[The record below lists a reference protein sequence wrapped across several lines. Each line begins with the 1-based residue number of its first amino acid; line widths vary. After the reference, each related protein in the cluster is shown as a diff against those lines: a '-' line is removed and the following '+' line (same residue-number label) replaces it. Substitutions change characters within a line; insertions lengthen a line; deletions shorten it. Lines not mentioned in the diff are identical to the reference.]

1 MGQPNAVGSIKTQLN
16 RIVLI
21 PSVTFLVLFAL
32 LSTAT
37 LVQAVALRTATGD
50 SRAALE
56 LYQAVAQMQT
66 ERRIAV
72 EHVSSPSDASL
83 QALREQGEVTDG
95 AVREFM
101 DRWTRFQDGDDS
113 VSTAAHEFATE
124 VERRDAIRSD
134 AMSEE
139 LDAEEAMS
147 GYSRIVDNGIRLY
160 DAVGG
165 RFDYGQAVAASA
177 EAVETMR
184 AQELFSRAAALLGGT
199 VAADEFS
206 VRDQVRFSSQMNG
219 FRDRLDETGPALE
232 GRPATVYTELT
243 EDASWNEV
251 NAVADRIIEWSP
263 QSTPGEGEGSEQDG
277 AAIPTGLDGWS
288 SDAAEVHA
296 ELTTLVNAQARTV
309 VSAVETASTWMFTL
323 ALGGG
328 IMALFAGTMAHGV
341 ASKSASRLTNKLIQ
355 LRADTLQ
362 LAREEL
368 PRIVGRLERGEAVD
382 LDSEMRQLDHGVDEV
397 GQVADAFNVAQRTA
411 VSAAVKQSEL
421 RAGVNRVFLSIAHR
435 NQSLVQRQLHVLD
448 RVEREEED
456 PDLLED
462 LFHLDH
468 LATRGRRNAENLVI
482 LGGEQPGR
490 RWRTPI
496 PLVDVLRGAVS
507 ETEEY
512 ARVKLRAVPE
522 LALSGKVVADVIHL
536 VAELVENATAFSPPH
551 TQVYISSET
560 VPKGL
565 VVEIEDRGLGMGQDA
580 LDQANQTL
588 SQAPEFDVMALTP
601 DSRLGL
607 FVVARLAEKHGIH
620 VQLRPSPYG
629 GTRAVVLVPSA
640 LVSSTQPATS
650 GVNRIEPGGSVETRD
665 CGGRLA
671 AHARYQEG
679 ETESQSQPE
688 PSAERNVRQVDL
700 EPRQQSG
707 AASASERGPE
717 KAEVSPLRSTDAEEH
732 SALPEESSDS
742 TPVEHVGGGKR
753 PELPRRRRQA
763 NIASQL
769 RQEADPD
776 GGSGASAEEP
786 AERKDRSPNE
796 SRRMM
801 HAFQT
806 GTRRGREAELTEDG
820 QGALMGSEASTEPEP
835 GGGTYEP
842 VFEPAAP
849 SARDGGTHG
858 DQASVVP
865 GEHMGES
872 E

>member
-1 MGQPNAVGSIKTQLN
+1 M
-16 RIVLI
+16 
-21 PSVTFLVLFAL
+21 TFLVLFAL

-37 LVQAVALRTATGD
+37 LIQAAALRTATGD

-56 LYQAVAQMQT
+56 LYHVVAQVQK
-66 ERRIAV
+66 ERRLAV
-72 EHVSSPSDASL
+72 EHVSSPSEASL
-83 QALREQGEVTDG
+83 QALREQGEATDG
-95 AVREFM
+95 AVREFT
-101 DRWTRFQDGDDS
+101 DHRARFQDGDDS
-113 VSTAAHEFATE
+113 VSTVAHEFADE
-124 VERRDAIRSD
+124 VERREALRSD

-139 LDAEEAMS
+139 PGVEETMS
-147 GYSRIVDNGIRLY
+147 GYSGIVDRGIRLY
-160 DAVGG
+160 DAIGD
-165 RFDYGQAVAASA
+165 RFDYGRAVAASA
-177 EAVETMR
+177 GAVETMR
-184 AQELFSRAAALLGGT
+184 AQDLFSRAAALLGGR

-206 VRDQVRFSSQMNG
+206 VRDQVRFSSRMSG
-219 FRDRLDETGPALE
+219 FRDRLRETGPALE
-232 GRPATVYTELT
+232 GPPAEVYAELT
-243 EDASWNEV
+243 EGDSWNEV
-251 NAVADRIIEWSP
+251 NAVADRIIERSP
-263 QSTPGEGEGSEQDG
+263 ETAPGGGEASERDG
-277 AAIPTGLDGWS
+277 AALPAGADDWNP
-288 SDAAEVHA
+288 DAAEVHTG
-296 ELTTLVNAQARTV
+296 LTTLVNAQARSV

-341 ASKSASRLTNKLIQ
+341 ASKSASRLTNKLVQ
-355 LRADTLQ
+355 LRADTLR

-368 PRIVGRLERGEAVD
+368 PRIVGRLERGEPVD
-382 LDSEMRQLDHGVDEV
+382 LDTEMRQLDHGVDEV

-468 LATRGRRNAENLVI
+468 LATRGRRNAENLII

-496 PLVDVLRGAVS
+496 PLVDVLRGAIS

-565 VVEIEDRGLGMGQDA
+565 VVEIEDRGLGMGQEA

-640 LVSSTQPATS
+640 LVSSTQPAMS
-650 GVNRIEPGGSVETRD
+650 GVNRTEPGVSSETRD
-665 CGGRLA
+665 CGDRIA
-671 AHARYQEG
+671 AQTRHQG
-679 ETESQSQPE
+679 EAEDRSRPE
-688 PSAERNVRQVDL
+688 PSAEGNVRQVAL
-700 EPRQQSG
+700 EPRQHPDAGSPSERAPEG
-707 AASASERGPE
+707 TGVSSLRNTDTEERSAAPGEGSASA
-717 KAEVSPLRSTDAEEH
+717 
-732 SALPEESSDS
+732 
-742 TPVEHVGGGKR
+742 PVEPVGGGRR

-769 RQEADPD
+769 RQETDAECE
-776 GGSGASAEEP
+776 SGASTEGP
-786 AERKDRSPNE
+786 AERKNRSPDE

-801 HAFQT
+801 YAFQT
-806 GTRRGREAELTEDG
+806 GTRRGREAELAEEDRG
-820 QGALMGSEASTEPEP
+820 VLTAPDESTEP
-835 GGGTYEP
+835 GAGDGTYEP

-858 DQASVVP
+858 GQAGVVP